1 MDSITQMHLSQKKL
15 KRLSDEELSAL
26 WDEYIADRSNRKV
39 KDILVVQY
47 IYLIKYVVG
56 RLRVSLPDTI
66 ASEDI
71 SSFGIEGLI
80 RAIEKFSKDKNA
92 RFETYAL
99 TKIRGTIIDRI
110 REQDWIP
117 RALRKKQKEIAAI
130 IQIMQKELGRMPT
143 EAEIA
148 SRANIPI
155 EKVQEIMKMA
165 NAMSVVS
172 LNSTKDRQEQ
182 SVEII
187 DTIEDEKHGTPLEQ
201 LEEKDSKK
209 DLIKGL
215 ARLPERERLLL
226 TLYYHENM
234 TFGEIGAVLKI
245 SESRCCQLHAQAIMK
260 LRNIL
265 TSNRLE
271 LRKIVEWVIQI

>member
-1 MDSITQMHLSQKKL
+1 MDSISQMHLSSKKL
-15 KRLSDEELSAL
+15 KRLSEEELSAL
-26 WDEYIADRSNRKV
+26 WDEYIQDRSNRKV

-56 RLRVSLPDTI
+56 RLRVSLPETI

-71 SSFGIEGLI
+71 SSFGVEGLI
-80 RAIEKFSKDKNA
+80 KAIEKFSKDKNA

-99 TKIRGTIIDRI
+99 TKIRGAIIDRI

-117 RALRKKQKEIAAI
+117 RAVRKKQKEINAI
-130 IQIMQKELGRMPT
+130 IQIMQKELGRIPT
-143 EAEIA
+143 EEEISA
-148 SRANIPI
+148 RANIPV
-155 EKVQEIMKMA
+155 EKVQEVMKMA

-172 LNSTKDRQEQ
+172 LNATKDKQEQ

-187 DTIEDEKHGTPLEQ
+187 DTIEDDKHGSPLEQ

-215 ARLPERERLLL
+215 SRLPERERLLL

-234 TFGEIGAVLKI
+234 TFGEIGTVLKV

-271 LRKIVEWVIQI
+271 LRKIVE

>member
-1 MDSITQMHLSQKKL
+1 MDSISQMHLSQKKL
-15 KRLSDEELSAL
+15 KRLSEEELNAI
-26 WDEYIADRSNRKV
+26 WDEYIADRSNRKL

-71 SSFGIEGLI
+71 SSFGVEGLI
-80 RAIEKFSKDKNA
+80 RAIEKFTRDKNA

-99 TKIRGTIIDRI
+99 TKIRGSIIDRI

-117 RALRKKQKEIAAI
+117 RAVRKKQKEINAI
-130 IQIMQKELGRMPT
+130 IQIMQKELGRIPT
-143 EAEIA
+143 EEEIA
-148 SRANIPI
+148 AKANIPVD
-155 EKVQEIMKMA
+155 KVQEIMKMA

-172 LNSTKDRQEQ
+172 LNATKDKQEQ

-209 DLIKGL
+209 DLIRGL
-215 ARLPERERLLL
+215 SRLPERERLLL

-234 TFGEIGAVLKI
+234 TFGEIGDILKV

-271 LRKIVEWVIQI
+271 LRKIVE

>member
-1 MDSITQMHLSQKKL
+1 MDTLSQMHLSSKKL
-15 KRLSDEELSAL
+15 KRLSEEELNRL
-26 WDEYIADRSNRKV
+26 WDEYIADRTNRKI

-56 RLRVSLPDTI
+56 RMRVSLPDTI

-71 SSFGIEGLI
+71 SSFGVEGLI
-80 RAIEKFSKDKNA
+80 KAIEKFTKDKNA

-99 TKIRGTIIDRI
+99 TKIRGAIIDRI

-117 RALRKKQKEIAAI
+117 RAVRKKQKEINAI
-130 IQIMQKELGRMPT
+130 IQIMQKELGRIPT
-143 EAEIA
+143 EEEIA
-148 SRANIPI
+148 RRANIPV
-155 EKVQEIMKMA
+155 EKVQEVMKMA
-165 NAMSVVS
+165 NAMTVVS
-172 LNSTKDRQEQ
+172 LNATKDKQEQ

-187 DTIEDEKHGTPLEQ
+187 DTIEDDKHYTPEEQ

-209 DLIKGL
+209 DLVRGL
-215 ARLPERERLLL
+215 SRLPERERMLL

-234 TFGEIGAVLKI
+234 TFGEIGNVLKI

-271 LRKIVEWVIQI
+271 LRKIVEWN

>member
-271 LRKIVEWVIQI
+271 LRKIVE

>member
-1 MDSITQMHLSQKKL
+1 MDTLSQMHLSSKKL
-15 KRLSDEELSAL
+15 KRLSEEELNRL
-26 WDEYIADRSNRKV
+26 WDEYITDRTNRKI

-56 RLRVSLPDTI
+56 RMRVSLPDTI

-71 SSFGIEGLI
+71 SSFGVEGLI
-80 RAIEKFSKDKNA
+80 KAIEKFTKDKNA

-99 TKIRGTIIDRI
+99 TKIRGAIIDRI

-117 RALRKKQKEIAAI
+117 RAVRKKQKEINAI
-130 IQIMQKELGRMPT
+130 IQIMQKELGRIPT
-143 EAEIA
+143 EEEIA
-148 SRANIPI
+148 RRANIPV
-155 EKVQEIMKMA
+155 EKVQEVMKMA
-165 NAMSVVS
+165 NAMTVVS
-172 LNSTKDRQEQ
+172 LNATKDKQEQ

-187 DTIEDEKHGTPLEQ
+187 DTIEDDKHYTPEEQ

-209 DLIKGL
+209 DLIRGL
-215 ARLPERERLLL
+215 SRLPERERMLL

-234 TFGEIGAVLKI
+234 TFGEIGNVLKI

-271 LRKIVEWVIQI
+271 LRKIVEWN

>member
-1 MDSITQMHLSQKKL
+1 MDTLSQMHLSSKKL
-15 KRLSDEELSAL
+15 KRLSEEELNKL
-26 WDEYIADRSNRKV
+26 WDEYIADRTNRKI

-56 RLRVSLPDTI
+56 RMRVSLPESI

-71 SSFGIEGLI
+71 SSFGVEGLI
-80 RAIEKFSKDKNA
+80 KAIEKFTKDKNA

-99 TKIRGTIIDRI
+99 TKIRGAIIDRI

-117 RALRKKQKEIAAI
+117 RAVRKKQKEINAI
-130 IQIMQKELGRMPT
+130 IQIMQKELGRIPT
-143 EAEIA
+143 EEEIA
-148 SRANIPI
+148 RRANIPV
-155 EKVQEIMKMA
+155 EKVQEVMKMA
-165 NAMSVVS
+165 NAMTVVS
-172 LNSTKDRQEQ
+172 LNATKDKQEQ

-187 DTIEDEKHGTPLEQ
+187 DTIEDDKHYTPEEQ

-209 DLIKGL
+209 DLIRGL
-215 ARLPERERLLL
+215 SRLPERERMLL

-234 TFGEIGAVLKI
+234 TFGEIGNVLKI

-271 LRKIVEWVIQI
+271 LRKIVE